1 MQTLS
6 IQTKV
11 IGDLYLD
18 DLVVTDASAM
28 SSQDS
33 NANNDSSCSSF
44 GQNSRAYG
52 HGTIAYTDNSFACG
66 ENSTAGTRAFRIV
79 SGDIEEMSWELK
91 SADGLKSGMQYSVRL
106 INNYS
111 LVGKI
116 TNVDLESKKI
126 SVDSM
131 PSITEHTRYDETLH
145 DPYLLEI
152 SSDLYEDT
160 LKTLRGHAGYTF
172 GSPGSGFQ
180 KTPEIPEGFPVFDD
194 YDADVNT
201 LWILGHPDLGDL
213 SSYSTAAA
221 AFGCSSQAEKQY
233 SFAEGVETRA
243 HGKYSHAEGVGTIAG
258 YAAHSQGIGSFAL
271 GNGSFAAGENVS
283 ALGQSS
289 IALGINSL
297 ANDPGSIVWSGD
309 RTVKAYAS
317 HGNSTFNVNPHG
329 GVGGFYV
336 GNQKLQDA
344 LHVSEI
350 RDFVVSN
357 ARFTSSSLLSDVQ
370 SDFSID
376 TSKNGYLN
384 YNNGKFIASPE
395 SKSYGIASFEV
406 EFGQLLEISS
416 CTNWLAGIIAWD
428 ENGEFIDSWHHDTA
442 NKDKFNYIPDEFFD
456 SKTNRVIGLKII
468 VPKNAKTFSISHLQL
483 FKQDGS
489 LNPNGGLAVEHGL
502 YKVETGL
509 SESKIIQLID
519 EKVDE
524 RFGSIDSMLDSI
536 LGE

>member
-33 NANNDSSCSSF
+33 NANYDSSCSSF

-52 HGTIAYTDNSFACG
+52 HSTVAYTDNSFACG
-66 ENSTAGTRAFRIV
+66 ESTVAGTRAFRIV
-79 SGDIEEMSWELK
+79 SGDMEEMSWELK
-91 SADGLKSGMQYSVRL
+91 SVDGLKSGMQYSVRL

-111 LVGKI
+111 LVGSI
-116 TNVDLESKKI
+116 LNVDPESKKI

-131 PSITEHTRYDETLH
+131 PPITEHTRYDETLH

-152 SSDLYEDT
+152 SSDLYEAT

-180 KTPEIPEGFPVFDD
+180 KTPVIPEGFPVFDD

-221 AFGCSSQAEKQY
+221 AFGCGSQAEKQY

-258 YAAHSQGIGSFAL
+258 YAAHSQGINSFAL

-289 IALGINSL
+289 IAVGL
-297 ANDPGSIVWSGD
+297 ACSSDDPGSFTFASD
-309 RTVKAYAS
+309 RTRTYRS
-317 HGNSTFNVNPHG
+317 HGEGTFNISPHG
-329 GVGGFYV
+329 GVNGFYV
-336 GNQKLQDA
+336 GNQRIKNALQ
-344 LHVSEI
+344 I
-350 RDFVVSN
+350 NTFRDFIVDNAEFVSCN
-357 ARFTSSSLLSDVQ
+357 VLSSMQ
-370 SDFSID
+370 ADFSVEAGRY
-376 TSKNGYLN
+376 GYLN
-384 YNNGKFIASPE
+384 YSNGNFIPTPE
-395 SKSYGIASFEV
+395 KNWGVASFSV
-406 EFGQLLEISS
+406 ESGQMVQLTSY
-416 CTNWLAGIIAWD
+416 TNWLAGIVAFD
-428 ENGEFIDSWHHDTA
+428 ENGDFIDSWHHDTN
-442 NKDKFNYIPDEFFD
+442 NKDRFNFIEDQHFD
-456 SKTNRVIGLKII
+456 SKSNQVIGLKII
-468 VPKNAKTFSISHLQL
+468 VPENAKTLSISHMAV
-483 FKQDGS
+483 FK
-489 LNPNGGLAVEHGL
+489 PNGDLNKNSGLVVKRGS
-502 YKVETGL
+502 YQVTTGL
-509 SESKIIQLID
+509 SEDKVIQVVDAKIN
-519 EKVDE
+519 E
-524 RFGSIDSMLDSI
+524 RLGSIDSTLDSI